1 VLPGHSDSLKG
12 VIPHDKETRLMKK
25 DIFVLM
31 LMVLPAAVL
40 LWSTGVSGK
49 DDGLGRKIYSEKCQL
64 CHGIKGNG
72 NGPAAAS
79 LSPKPADFND
89 PKFWREFDEKK
100 MNDVIRSGRG
110 MMPAFDMKPDE
121 VTAVIDYVS
130 HSFKR

>member
-1 VLPGHSDSLKG
+1 
-12 VIPHDKETRLMKK
+12 MKK
-25 DIFVLM
+25 NSFFIM

-49 DDGLGRKIYSEKCQL
+49 DDGLGKKIYNEKCQF

-79 LSPKPADFND
+79 MNPRPADFND
-89 PKFWREFDEKK
+89 PRFWKKNDEPK
-100 MNDVIRSGRG
+100 ILETIERGHG

-121 VTAVIDYVS
+121 IKAVMGYIS
-130 HSFKR
+130 HSFKRRD